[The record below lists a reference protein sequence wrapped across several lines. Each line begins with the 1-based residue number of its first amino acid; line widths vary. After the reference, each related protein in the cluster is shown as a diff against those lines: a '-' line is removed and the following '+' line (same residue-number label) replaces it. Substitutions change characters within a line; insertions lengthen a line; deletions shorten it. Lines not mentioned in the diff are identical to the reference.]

1 MQTGGA
7 IYYYVTN
14 LQGDVVALLDASGS
28 TVASYAYDPYGK
40 ILSAEG
46 TMAETNP
53 LRYRGYYY
61 DNESGLY
68 YLQSRY
74 YDPATCRFINA
85 DNVAV
90 IAVSPEKA
98 NWDKNLFA
106 YCDND
111 PVNRKDDGGE
121 LWHIV
126 AGAIVGGLMGAVTSY
141 ASGNRGVGVL
151 LDAVAGAAGGALAA
165 TGAGRVVQA
174 VGSSLLSMASNV
186 VGQIRDS
193 RSNPSQKFSVTSM
206 LFDGAV
212 GFAAGWLG
220 NNGASY
226 GNEAGIRGVTKQLN
240 KRIGKTLKEGKNIG
254 KNIKSA
260 WTYYAK
266 NAHNGAGQFVLKSLA
281 SSLGK
286 TGVGNLV
293 IVGKNYGMRRMTQ

>member
-1 MQTGGA
+1 M
-7 IYYYVTN
+7 
-14 LQGDVVALLDASGS
+14 
-28 TVASYAYDPYGK
+28 
-40 ILSAEG
+40 
-46 TMAETNP
+46 
-53 LRYRGYYY
+53 
-61 DNESGLY
+61 
-68 YLQSRY
+68 
-74 YDPATCRFINA
+74 
-85 DNVAV
+85 
-90 IAVSPEKA
+90 
-98 NWDKNLFA
+98 
-106 YCDND
+106 
-111 PVNRKDDGGE
+111 NRKDDGGE

-293 IVGKNYGMRRMTQ
+293 IVGKNYGMRRMTQWLLFCKEVVFLSYACCMWIV